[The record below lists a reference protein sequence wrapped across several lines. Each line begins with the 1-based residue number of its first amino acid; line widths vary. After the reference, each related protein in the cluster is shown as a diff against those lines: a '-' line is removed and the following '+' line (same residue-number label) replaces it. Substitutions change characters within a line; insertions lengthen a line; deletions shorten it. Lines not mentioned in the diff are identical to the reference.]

1 MGDRKIEK
9 CIHTERS
16 PDDYYAAYLKLGK
29 LLTAQ
34 EPLSD
39 PPHPDELLFIIQH
52 QIAELWM
59 KLLLHEFDRTMVF
72 FRDDALPR
80 AIKCL
85 HRVRQVQNQLFGQ
98 WKVLDT
104 LTPTE
109 YAEFRSVFGKA
120 SGFQSVQYRLLEFVL
135 GNKNRNMLEVHRH
148 HGEWHAALTRCLEA
162 PSLYEE
168 FLRYLA
174 RAGLPV
180 PPAAI
185 ERDFS
190 VVREPSA
197 EVVEVLRAIYDDPS
211 RHWASY
217 EVCEALMDV
226 GNNFQL
232 WRFHHIKT
240 VERIIG
246 HKRGSGG
253 SSGVAFLKR
262 SLEQE
267 CFPELIQVRTEIGA
281 GE

>member
-9 CIHTERS
+9 CIHTELS

-59 KLLLHEFDRTMVF
+59 KLLLHEFDRTIVF

-148 HGEWHAALTRCLEA
+148 HGEWHAALTRYLEA

-197 EVVEVLRAIYDDPS
+197 EVVGV
-211 RHWASY
+211 
-217 EVCEALMDV
+217 
-226 GNNFQL
+226 
-232 WRFHHIKT
+232 
-240 VERIIG
+240 
-246 HKRGSGG
+246 
-253 SSGVAFLKR
+253 SSCGV
-262 SLEQE
+262 S
-267 CFPELIQVRTEIGA
+267 IT
-281 GE
+281 